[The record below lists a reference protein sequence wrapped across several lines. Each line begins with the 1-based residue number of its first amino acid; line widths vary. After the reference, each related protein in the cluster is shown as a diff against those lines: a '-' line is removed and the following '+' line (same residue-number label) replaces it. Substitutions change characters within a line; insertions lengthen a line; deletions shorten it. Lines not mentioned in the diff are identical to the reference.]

1 MPLPNSWKLYDQSI
15 DERCQDL
22 IDYRIWEGISL
33 DQYRLWRRNFSTDE
47 EKFLRACILDSL
59 LYRSKSQ
66 TIAMLE
72 DNIYKNI
79 NNTFRLNP
87 PPPNALK
94 SFPECLRSEVAD
106 PNIRIVLALKRNDG
120 PTKGA
125 YIMGRY
131 IRRNLRIKDR
141 YIITPESI
149 DNAYTNE
156 NVRTFIFIDDI
167 SGTGK
172 TFCDVHS
179 ECDQIQLNSSY
190 IIFAPLTIHET
201 AVNKISASF
210 PDIKLCYVEKLDS
223 THSFFNFGLEPQ
235 LDQEIER
242 LYSNLIV
249 AKLGTVSK
257 RVKKGYGKLGLLY
270 LFEHACPNNSLP
282 VLYHNR
288 DGWNPLFTR

>member
-1 MPLPNSWKLYDQSI
+1 MSLPNSWKLYDQSI

-33 DQYRLWRRNFSTDE
+33 DQYRLWRRNFSTDD

-72 DNIYKNI
+72 DNICKNI

-87 PPPNALK
+87 PPSNALT
-94 SFPECLRSEVAD
+94 SFPECLRSETTE
-106 PNIRIVLALKRNDG
+106 PYIRIVLALKRNDG

-125 YIMGRY
+125 YVLGRY
-131 IRRNLRIKDR
+131 IKRNLGIKSR
-141 YIITPESI
+141 YIITPEGI
-149 DNAYTNE
+149 DNAFTNE

-172 TFCDVHS
+172 TFCDVHNQ
-179 ECDQIQLNSSY
+179 CNQFQLNSSY

-201 AVNKISASF
+201 AINKINKAF
-210 PDIKLCYVEKLDS
+210 HDIKLCYVERLDS
-223 THSFFNFGLEPQ
+223 THSFFNFGLGPK
-235 LDQEIER
+235 LDQEIAT
-242 LYSNLIV
+242 LYSNLLV
-249 AKLGTVSK
+249 AKLATVAK
-257 RVKKGYGKLGLLY
+257 GVKKGYGKLGLLY
-270 LFEHACPNNSLP
+270 LF
-282 VLYHNR
+282 
-288 DGWNPLFTR
+288 